1 MGKAIILSDQ
11 DFSQKNLGRVT
22 FSVTNEERAASIA
35 SSYCTQIGDQS
46 VYDSIYNFVLGLLN
60 SEQWDKIK
68 AVYPMYGDNLAKLCT
83 NLPTPGTFDLKVGGN
98 ATAETGD
105 IDFVRTLG
113 TGDVGTPSSPISGR
127 YIFVAIGFI
136 CHNLGASSTTNTW
149 FEFRNAEGGTTYYI
163 RLQATSAQIGL
174 NLGRNTTSYT
184 FAFQTAGIM
193 YKHNLVCFAIDRN
206 TGNYVVLFNGVQT
219 HSGTFP
225 ATSPNADTIINNIL
239 GQSYWNA
246 KDTPSGE
253 AINLNTNLADGEAF
267 FYAIGEVE
275 PANAAAVSQA
285 IINGI
290 ITDKGITLGE

>member
-22 FSVTNEERAASIA
+22 FSVTNEERAANIA
-35 SSYCTQIGDQS
+35 SAYCSVIGDTS
-46 VYDSIYNFVLGLLN
+46 LRESIYSFALGLLN
-60 SEQWDKIK
+60 SGQWDKLK
-68 AVYPMYGDNLAKLCT
+68 AVYPMYGDNIAKLCA
-83 NLPTPGTFDLKVGGN
+83 NLPNPGTFDLKVGGN

-136 CHNLGASSTTNTW
+136 CHNLGSSSTTNTW

-163 RLQATSAQIGL
+163 RMQVTAAQITL
-174 NLGRNTTSYT
+174 NLGRNTTSYIVS
-184 FAFQTAGIM
+184 FNAVNVM
-193 YKHNLVCFAIDRN
+193 YKHNLIAFAIDRN
-206 TGNYVVLFNGVQT
+206 TGDYIVFLNGVQYA
-219 HSGTFP
+219 SGTFP
-225 ATSPNADTIINNIL
+225 ATAPNADTLVNNIL

-246 KDTPSGE
+246 KDTPAGE
-253 AINLNTNLADGEAF
+253 VIASDTNLADGEAF

-275 PANAAAVSQA
+275 PTNAGLVSQA
-285 IINGI
+285 IIDGI
-290 ITDKGITLGE
+290 IADKGIVLGE